1 MSIFAELMK
10 KATWYLIKSMF
21 GPFLGGVSTIM
32 FIFLLQ
38 FLMRS
43 LDKLVGKGLSIWVIM
58 ELIALNLAWMLVLA
72 VPMGVLIAT
81 LMVFG
86 RMSGEHEITAFK
98 AAGVNPLKLMLP
110 ATISGLVIAITMVWF
125 NDDVL
130 PDANFKAK
138 TLFRDIRNKKP
149 TFNIEPGVFSDLL
162 SGYSILA
169 KKTDPKSGDLYDVT
183 IFDHSDPVK
192 QQVITAKH
200 GIFQNS
206 SDNRYLVMTL
216 NNGEVHEM
224 DNINYDQYKKVKFTT
239 QKVLFDA
246 TGFGF
251 ERSNEGSYT
260 RGNREMSVETMQIA
274 VDSLNK
280 LVEQSTGR
288 LISRINESYKSAVD
302 ENPRELLKK
311 NRVEANK
318 LDESFGFR
326 QPVNSFVNQDP
337 RMRNRMVSAQIIKKN
352 EPKETFR
359 SESDTISYLLA
370 GLSVETKNA
379 VVIRAQNDQVRL
391 KNIIDSE
398 IISQKSL
405 AEDINNFLVEIHK
418 KYALPVAC
426 LVFIFVGVPLG
437 VMSKKGGIGVG
448 AGLSLAFFLI
458 YWIFLLG
465 GEKLADRGLA
475 IPSVAMWSANVV
487 IFFVGIWL
495 TIKMMYETPI
505 FEPTFIKRWLQRNKQ
520 KKSLLKS

>member
-98 AAGVNPLKLMLP
+98 AAGINPLKLMLP
-110 ATISGLVIAITMVWF
+110 AAIAGLVIAVTMVWF

-169 KKTDPKSGDLYDVT
+169 KKTDPHSGDLFDVT

-251 ERSNEGSYT
+251 ERSNEGSYS

-288 LISRINESYKSAVD
+288 LVSRINESYKSAVD
-302 ENPRELLKK
+302 ENPKDLLKK
-311 NRVEANK
+311 NKLATEK
-318 LDESFGFR
+318 LDESFSFR
-326 QPVNSFVNQDP
+326 PPMNSYANTEGRLRRTVPNQF
-337 RMRNRMVSAQIIKKN
+337 SKKIEQN
-352 EPKETFR
+352 ETF
-359 SESDTISYLLA
+359 SPETDSISYLLA
-370 GLSVETKNA
+370 GLSFEAKNA
-379 VVIRAQNDQVRL
+379 IVIRAQNDQVRL

-405 AEDINNFLVEIHK
+405 EEDINNFLVEIHK

-437 VMSKKGGIGVG
+437 IMSKKGGIGVG

-487 IFFVGIWL
+487 IMMVGIWL
-495 TIKMMYETPI
+495 TVKMLFETPI
-505 FEPTFIKRWLQRNKQ
+505 FEATFIKRWFQRRKTHQIN
-520 KKSLLKS
+520 S